1 MYGFLEGKL
10 EHLSPSK
17 TFLNVNGV
25 GYELNISLYT
35 YEVIKDLEEVRL
47 YTHLQVR
54 EDAWVLYGFYDL
66 KEKDIFLQLVSVSGV
81 GAATSRVII
90 SSIHYIEIA
99 KIIANGDNKT
109 LEKVKGIGAKTA
121 QRIILDLRGK
131 VILDNHYD
139 DAKINI
145 SSHNTIKDDALNALV
160 SLGIPKNNAESAIAK
175 VAQEENIDV
184 LKVEQLIKLALK
196 KL

>member
-1 MYGFLEGKL
+1 MFGFLEGKL
-10 EHLSPSK
+10 DSLSPSK

-35 YEVIKDLEEVRL
+35 YEAIKELEFVRL

-54 EDAWVLYGFYDL
+54 EDAWVLYGFNDL
-66 KEKDIFLQLVSVSGV
+66 KEKEIFLQLVSVSGV
-81 GAATSRVII
+81 GAATARVII
-90 SSIHYIEIA
+90 SSIHYLEIA
-99 KIIANGDNKT
+99 RIIANGDNKT

-131 VILDNHYD
+131 VILEHHH
-139 DAKINI
+139 DAKNN
-145 SSHNTIKDDALNALV
+145 SSLHNTIKTDALNALV
-160 SLGIPKNNAESAIAK
+160 SLGIQKNNAESAIDK
-175 VAQEENIDV
+175 VAQEQEIEI

-196 KL
+196 NL